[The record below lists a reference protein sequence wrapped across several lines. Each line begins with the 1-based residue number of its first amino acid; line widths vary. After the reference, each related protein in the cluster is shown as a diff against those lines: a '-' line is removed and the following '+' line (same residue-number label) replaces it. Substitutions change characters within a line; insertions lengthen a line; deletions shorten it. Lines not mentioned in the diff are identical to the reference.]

1 MAPSWEGTVESN
13 PVATEEQREHEL
25 RALELVKH
33 PLVREAFGRVAE
45 HWLAKAAP
53 SPEMRACFDSAFEE
67 VMFSAAIWSSNQDP
81 LRPKVTTITRLEHEL
96 GGVRIPGSR
105 WGLDNPDSIYRI
117 IPISGDERYRI
128 HGKVAAHRLTENY
141 FTLWQ
146 KNFDTVDV
154 LDGSEL
160 ALEPDGSFVIDVDSD
175 PAGGRGNHVRSAP
188 EAHEFYIRDVVM
200 DWATETPN
208 ELRIERLGDAPPPP
222 ALSQAEQAELT
233 AEFMLHYANS
243 TLRWNKQWLEK
254 PPNTLQFTIDRD
266 TDGAL
271 RNQIYILGH
280 FKLSDDDA
288 LVLRV
293 NTGGARYFIAPIV
306 NTWGTTNFISDRT
319 GSLNLAQSVPNPDG
333 TYTFVVSVSDPGV
346 HNWLDPSD
354 MHEGILTLRWA
365 EFGGGQPGPDT
376 GATSELV
383 PLSDLRTRL
392 PEGTRFVS
400 PGERK
405 TQQQERAAA
414 YARRLQE
421 S

>member
-1 MAPSWEGTVESN
+1 VESN
-13 PVATEEQREHEL
+13 PIATEEQREHEL
-25 RALELVKH
+25 SALELVKH
-33 PLVREAFGRVAE
+33 PV
-45 HWLAKAAP
+45 
-53 SPEMRACFDSAFEE
+53 EMRACFDAAFEE
-67 VMFSAAIWSSNQDP
+67 VMFSAAIWSLNQDP
-81 LRPKVTTITRLEHEL
+81 LRPKVTTITRIEHEIDA
-96 GGVRIPGSR
+96 VRVPGSR

-117 IPISGDERYRI
+117 IPISGSERYRI

-141 FTLWQ
+141 FTLWK

-154 LDGSEL
+154 LDGSKL
-160 ALEPDGSFVIDVDSD
+160 ALEPDGSFVIEVDSD
-175 PAGGRGNHVRSAP
+175 PAGGRANHVRSAP

-208 ELRIERLGDAPPPP
+208 ELRIERLGDAPAVPPR
-222 ALSQAEQAELT
+222 SEEEQAQLT
-233 AEFMLHYANS
+233 AEFMLHYADS
-243 TLRWNKQWLEK
+243 TLRWNAQWLEK
-254 PPNTLQFTIDRD
+254 PANTLQFTIDRD

-280 FKLSDDDA
+280 FQLGDDDA
-288 LVLRV
+288 LLIHVS
-293 NTGGARYFIAPIV
+293 TGGARYFIAPIT
-306 NTWGTTNFISDRT
+306 NAWGTTNGIMDRT

-333 TYTFVVSVSDPGV
+333 TYTFVVSVADPGA

-365 EFGGGQPGPDT
+365 EFEGGKPGPDT

-383 PLSDLRTRL
+383 PLSELRARL
-392 PEGTRFVS
+392 PEGTRFVT
-400 PGERK
+400 PHERK
-405 TQQQERAAA
+405 TQLQERATA